1 MPIPV
6 LLAQQNFLLPNA
18 TFIAELIAFLIILF
32 VLWRYVVPPMQRVM
46 RERQE
51 MVRRQIK
58 ESQLASERLEAA
70 EARYRD
76 ALAEART
83 EAARIRDDARADGQ
97 RIIDEMRERAQQ
109 EADRIR
115 QRGEEQLAQQRDQ
128 AVRQLRAEVGQLAVT
143 LAGRIVGES
152 MEDEARRRGTVD
164 RFLDELDA
172 MSERSGSSSE
182 RERAAADKGSKG
194 SSSPAGAA
202 RGKS

>member
-1 MPIPV
+1 MPTTV
-6 LLAQQNFLLPNA
+6 LAAQQNFLMPNG

-32 VLWRYVVPPMQRVM
+32 VLWRYVVPPIQRVM

-70 EARYRD
+70 EAKYRD

-115 QRGEEQLAQQRDQ
+115 QRGEEQLAQQREQ

-143 LAGRIVGES
+143 LAGRIIGES
-152 MEDEARRRGTVD
+152 LEDEARRRGTVD
-164 RFLDELDA
+164 RFLDELEA
-172 MSERSGSSSE
+172 MSARSGSSSE
-182 RERAAADKGSKG
+182 RERAAADKR

>member
-1 MPIPV
+1 MSQMV
-6 LLAQQNFLLPNA
+6 LAAQQNFLLPNA

-32 VLWRYVVPPMQRVM
+32 VLWRYVVPPIQRVM

-109 EADRIR
+109 EADRVR
-115 QRGEEQLAQQRDQ
+115 QRGEEQLAQQREQ

-143 LAGRIVGES
+143 LAGRIIGES
-152 MEDEARRRGTVD
+152 LEDEARRRGTVD
-164 RFLDELDA
+164 RFLDDLDA
-172 MSERSGSSSE
+172 MSARSDSSSE
-182 RERAAADKGSKG
+182 RERADADKR
-194 SSSPAGAA
+194 SSSPASAA

>member
-1 MPIPV
+1 MSQSV
-6 LLAQQNFLLPNA
+6 LAAQQNFLVPNA
-18 TFIAELIAFLIILF
+18 TFIAEFVAFLIILF
-32 VLWRYVVPPMQRVM
+32 VLWRYVVPPVQRSI

-70 EARYRD
+70 EARYRE
-76 ALAEART
+76 ALGEART

-97 RIIDEMRERAQQ
+97 RILDEMRERAQQ

-115 QRGEEQLAQQRDQ
+115 QRGEDQLAQQREQ
-128 AVRQLRAEVGQLAVT
+128 AVRQLRDEIGQLAVT

-172 MSERSGSSSE
+172 MSAGSASSSG
-182 RERAAADKGSKG
+182 RERPATHRA

-202 RGKS
+202 RGES

>member
-1 MPIPV
+1 MPTTV
-6 LLAQQNFLLPNA
+6 LAAQQNFLLPNG

-76 ALAEART
+76 SLAEART

-115 QRGEEQLAQQRDQ
+115 QRGEEQLAQQREQ
-128 AVRQLRAEVGQLAVT
+128 AVRQLRAEVGQLAVA

-152 MEDEARRRGTVD
+152 MEDEARKRGTVD
-164 RFLDELDA
+164 RFLEELEG
-172 MSERSGSSSE
+172 MSARSDSSAE
-182 RERAAADKGSKG
+182 RERAAADKP